1 MSARGA
7 TGQRSAAAGQ
17 RSAAAAKLPSFSRP
31 VFVDIEHW
39 QRKLRG
45 CTAKSSKSRRSN
57 PYAAG
62 GKACCPGS
70 CRTQVQFVALLS
82 ICKVCLRTSLVVELR
97 ASATANEYM
106 FNLGMASGLKQHVH
120 CRVVIGDIELMVST
134 TTLRFRRYLLRN
146 PATPVIHAI
155 T

>member
-1 MSARGA
+1 MGLPAKGLPQPPNCLHFQDLCLWTLNTGRGNCM
-7 TGQRSAAAGQ
+7 
-17 RSAAAAKLPSFSRP
+17 
-31 VFVDIEHW
+31 
-39 QRKLRG
+39 G

-70 CRTQVQFVALLS
+70 CRTQVQFVALLI